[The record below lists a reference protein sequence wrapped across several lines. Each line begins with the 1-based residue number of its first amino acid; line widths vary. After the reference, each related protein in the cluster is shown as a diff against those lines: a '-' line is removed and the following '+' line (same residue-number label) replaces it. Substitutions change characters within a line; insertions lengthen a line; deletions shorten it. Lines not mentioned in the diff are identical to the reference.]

1 MKKMFIIVD
10 DRTLDCFVT
19 KKIIEGI
26 DERQGLKIYN
36 SAIEIIRDIKLGA
49 LYYEGLTVVFLDIMM
64 PVMDGFQ
71 FVEEFEMLPINI
83 QSKFKIIAMT
93 TSLDTNDFQRILSYS
108 SIVGLLR
115 KPFKIDEVNEL
126 LNKIA

>member
-49 LYYEGLTVVFLDIMM
+49 LYYE
-64 PVMDGFQ
+64 GFQ